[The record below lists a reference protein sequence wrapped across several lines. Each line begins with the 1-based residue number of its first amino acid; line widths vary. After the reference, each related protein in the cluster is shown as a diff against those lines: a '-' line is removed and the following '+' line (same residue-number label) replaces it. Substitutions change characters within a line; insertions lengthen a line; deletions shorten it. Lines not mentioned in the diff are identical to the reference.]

1 MAEAK
6 RELAIATDPTAY
18 DNIGGAAI
26 AVKYDTAN
34 DYIGNAGSHG
44 TVFQTIRVTSFQQ
57 NANREVIIE
66 ESIDQVAASAVY
78 GGTYSASGSFEAGFR
93 PQSFQSSNL
102 LMGIMGLQTVTSN
115 NYKLSQIPATLAL
128 KVVDEQAS
136 TASIKGTTV
145 IYRGVGITSFE
156 LNLNVKEYARCTI
169 NWIARQ
175 AEVYDVFYNSNT
187 AISDEIAVFY
197 NAVLNFGAN
206 KLLCKGMTLTLN
218 RQMDQDYFYI
228 GSEFLQGLYYNG
240 LTDLGGTI
248 TLGAGDW
255 TRIRTMIAGS
265 GTDAMLDVGKT
276 EFTGN
281 TANAIPEGKLEV
293 ILMSTDG
300 TTQVAKITVD
310 SCKLTEASSSVQ
322 GRNQFEKTVNW
333 KAVLNP
339 AASKDF
345 TVHIGA

>member
-18 DNIGGAAI
+18 DNIGGTAI
-26 AVKYDTAN
+26 AAKYDVAN

-57 NANREVIIE
+57 NANREVVIE
-66 ESIDQVAASAVY
+66 ESIDQVAASAIY
-78 GGTYSASGSFEAGFR
+78 GGTYAVSGSFEAAFR
-93 PQSFQSSNL
+93 PTSFQSSNL
-102 LMGIMGLQTVTSN
+102 LMGIMGLQTVTAN
-115 NYKLSQIPATLAL
+115 NYKLSQIPASLAL

-136 TASIKGTTV
+136 TASMKGATV

-156 LNLNVKEYARCTI
+156 MNLNVKEYARSTI

-175 AEVYDVFYNSNT
+175 AEVYDTFYNSNS
-187 AISDEIAVFY
+187 AITDEPAIFY
-197 NAVLNFGAN
+197 NAVLTFGASQ
-206 KLLCKGMTLTLN
+206 LLCKGVTLSLS

-265 GTDAMLDVGKT
+265 ATDAMLDVGKT
-276 EFTGN
+276 EFSGN
-281 TANAIPEGKLEV
+281 TANAIPYGALVLKF
-293 ILMSTDG
+293 MTTNG
-300 TTQVAKITVD
+300 TAQTALITVD
-310 SCKLTEASSSVQ
+310 ECKLTEASSSVQ

-339 AASKDF
+339 AAGKDF